1 MGPGFRFR
9 LSASCENIYFQD
21 CATFFLTLIDSAHW
35 PHSAI
40 IFLASQTELHSGEGG
55 GMAGVKKQSDRV
67 GTENRKSLLRN
78 PGRWSQTN
86 IRKILSG
93 YIHDWDCLW
102 EMSYKPTQNGLW
114 HCWSENKQHL
124 IVSVSRTQPNWGSK
138 GPKSA
143 SGVYWTV
150 LACFIL
156 LVLWKNPVLDYTK

>member
-21 CATFFLTLIDSAHW
+21 CATLKLKKTLIDSALTTLRYYNSSV
-35 PHSAI
+35 PDRI
-40 IFLASQTELHSGEGG
+40 TFGEGG
-55 GMAGVKKQSDRV
+55 GGAGVKKQRDRV
-67 GTENRKSLLRN
+67 ENRKSLLRN
-78 PGRWSQTN
+78 PSRWSQTN